1 MENGMCYI
9 FFGESFKD
17 FNQGYGFHLF
27 TFGGIFMKCLKKLI
41 TAFDNIKCWFRY
53 HPKRLKVGL

>member
-27 TFGGIFMKCLKKLI
+27 TFGGIFMKCLKKLLLSI
-41 TAFDNIKCWFRY
+41 ISNVGFGII
-53 HPKRLKVGL
+53 LKG